1 MTADDDGPGADDHEE
16 ALLFSVTSHTRGL
29 CELCLRILP
38 VQGASVVVRSGAN
51 HREMVYATDD
61 VITRLDDLQF
71 VLGEGPCID
80 AFRHRF
86 PVMAPDL
93 LSAESAERWPGYARE
108 AVSAGAAAVFAF
120 PLQVGAV
127 PFGILELYR
136 ETAGSLDEA
145 QTATALLIVD
155 DIVRVVLQELAS
167 VQLSPT
173 PTHPTPL
180 FGRGEIPQATGMV
193 AVQLNVSIPEALA
206 QLRAAA
212 FAQNRTVQRVA
223 EDIIARRYTFA
234 DADTDG

>member
-1 MTADDDGPGADDHEE
+1 MAANSDGTDSAESQE
-16 ALLFSVTSHTRGL
+16 ALVFSVTSHTRRL
-29 CELCLRILP
+29 CELCLRVLP
-38 VQGASVVVRSGAN
+38 VQGASVVVRSGVN

-61 VITRLDDLQF
+61 VIVRLDDLQF
-71 VLGEGPCID
+71 VLGEGPCLD
-80 AFRHRF
+80 AYRHRF
-86 PVMAPDL
+86 PVMAADL
-93 LSAESAERWPGYARE
+93 GSSQSAERWPGYARE
-108 AVSAGAAAVFAF
+108 ATSAGAAAVFAF
-120 PLQVGAV
+120 PLQVGAI

-136 ETAGSLDEA
+136 RTAGALDEA

-180 FGRGEIPQATGMV
+180 FGHAEIPQATGMV

-212 FAQNRTVQRVA
+212 FVQNRTVQQVA
-223 EDIIARRYTFA
+223 EDIVARRFTFA
-234 DADTDG
+234 TAGTDG